1 MLLEASTHAPAPSQV
16 PVNPQVVVTPHW
28 PMGAGRPAPMLAHV
42 PAAFRLQDWQVPH
55 EAVEQQTPSTQLPL
69 VHSLP
74 TAQAVP
80 KALFGLQLPP
90 VPVQ

>member
-1 MLLEASTHAPAPSQV
+1 VLLEASVHAPAPSHV
-16 PVNPQVVVTPHW
+16 PVNPQVVVPPHW
-28 PMGAGRPAPMLAHV
+28 PAGAVWPAPMFAQV
-42 PAAFRLQDWQVPH
+42 PAAFRLQDWQVPQ

-74 TAQAVP
+74 ATQTTPNAF
-80 KALFGLQLPP
+80 FGLQLPP